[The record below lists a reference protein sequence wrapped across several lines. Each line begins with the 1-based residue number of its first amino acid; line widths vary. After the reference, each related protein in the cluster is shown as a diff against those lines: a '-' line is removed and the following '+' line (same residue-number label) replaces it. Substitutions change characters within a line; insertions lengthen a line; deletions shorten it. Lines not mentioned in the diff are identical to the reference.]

1 MPEQDHSGSEK
12 QKPMVVFAGRSN
24 VGKSSVMRALTG
36 RRLKV
41 GKRPGTTRWEKSID
55 LGAVLFVDTPGFGHM
70 AGQGKKAIERA
81 KTALVQKLES
91 WSSRLVLTVLIID
104 ISLFRELVE
113 RWENKGEIP
122 IDVEFYTFLSEISK
136 HVIVVA
142 NKIDKLPSGN
152 RATEIEY
159 LHDKLPQKGSAPV
172 IVPISA
178 KQGTNIVELRREIE
192 RVLQAESLQ
201 MPTW

>member
-1 MPEQDHSGSEK
+1 
-12 QKPMVVFAGRSN
+12 
-24 VGKSSVMRALTG
+24 MRALTG

-70 AGQGKKAIERA
+70 AGQGRKAIERA

-113 RWENKGEIP
+113 RWEEFKEI
-122 IDVEFYTFLSEISK
+122 L
-136 HVIVVA
+136 
-142 NKIDKLPSGN
+142 NNDKMETVFEML
-152 RATEIEY
+152 
-159 LHDKLPQKGSAPV
+159 DKVNPPTQKKQKGSLEDD
-172 IVPISA
+172 IID
-178 KQGTNIVELRREIE
+178 I
-192 RVLQAESLQ
+192 
-201 MPTW
+201 

>member
-1 MPEQDHSGSEK
+1 
-12 QKPMVVFAGRSN
+12 
-24 VGKSSVMRALTG
+24 MRALTG
-36 RRLKV
+36 RKLKV
-41 GKRPGTTRWEKSID
+41 GKRPGTTRWEKSVD

-81 KTALVQKLES
+81 KTALVQKLEA
-91 WSSRLVLTVLIID
+91 WSSRLILAVLIID

-122 IDVEFYTFLSEISK
+122 IDVEFYTFLSEISQ

-152 RATEIEY
+152 RTGEIDY
-159 LHDKLPQKGSAPV
+159 LQGKLPHKGQAPV
-172 IVPISA
+172 IVPLSA
-178 KQGTNIVELRREIE
+178 KRGINILELKREIE
-192 RVLQAESLQ
+192 KILQTEGVQ
-201 MPTW
+201 IPIW